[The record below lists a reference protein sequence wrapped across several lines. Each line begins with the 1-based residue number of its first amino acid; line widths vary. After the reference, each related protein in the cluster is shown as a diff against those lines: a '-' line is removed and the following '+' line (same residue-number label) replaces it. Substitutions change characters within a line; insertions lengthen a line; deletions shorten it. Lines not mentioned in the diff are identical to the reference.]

1 MDAII
6 ENYRRG
12 RHTEYGDQ
20 FIVVV
25 DACESSEKAKAFVGK
40 SVSWKTPSG
49 KEIKGKVASTHGNS
63 GKLRVVM
70 EKGLPGQAVGTKI
83 EIA

>member
-1 MDAII
+1 MQGII

-20 FIVVV
+20 FIVNVSGC
-25 DACESSEKAKAFVGK
+25 DSLEKAKKLVGK
-40 SVSWKTPSG
+40 AVVWKTPSG
-49 KEIKGKVASTHGNS
+49 KEIRGKVASAHGNR
-63 GKLRVVM
+63 GRIRVAM
-70 EKGLPGQAVGTKI
+70 EKGLPGQAIGTKL

>member
-12 RHTEYGDQ
+12 RHTEYCDQ

-25 DACESSEKAKAFVGK
+25 DGCDSLEKAEKLVGK
-40 SVSWKTPSG
+40 AVVWTTPSG
-49 KEIKGKVASTHGNS
+49 KQMKGKVASSHGNN
-63 GKLRVVM
+63 GKIRVVM
-70 EKGLPGQAVGTKI
+70 EKGLPGQAVGTKL